1 MFSPDDWF
9 SYWRLNCVL
18 ASYYW
23 LVSRE
28 EGYDLENKWIF
39 LQKCMEKQVPIS
51 PVLTEL
57 KGLCIKHKNEEGGL
71 GIHFFKSATDGGDW
85 IIQEVMRNHSS
96 VGQFL
101 PKDAPLST
109 FRIMTGSRLG
119 MKSKAGVDSSSSTTT
134 TTTGSNGKSKKG
146 GKKNNSS
153 NGGGGSSETKDNAA
167 TSDSSNDDIFAFSC
181 VFRAGRSGGLTDHN
195 SVLFDV
201 DVPNKKIG
209 VGTSNMHWYQLGPQ
223 AVTGT
228 PWLNHNRYTTIVH

>member
-1 MFSPDDWF
+1 LFFPDDWF

-28 EGYDLENKWIF
+28 SGYDLENKWIF

-85 IIQEVMRNHSS
+85 IIQEVMRNHAS

-119 MKSKAGVDSSSSTTT
+119 MKPAAGGDSRNNSSSASASINGGAT
-134 TTTGSNGKSKKG
+134 NGKSKKG
-146 GKKNNSS
+146 AKKNSGKGGDTSS
-153 NGGGGSSETKDNAA
+153 NSGGSGGGD
-167 TSDSSNDDIFAFSC
+167 DDDIFAFSC

-201 DVPNKKIG
+201 DVPSKQLG

-223 AVTGT
+223 AVTST
-228 PWLNHNRYTTIVH
+228 PWLNHNR

>member
-1 MFSPDDWF
+1 LFFPDDWF

-28 EGYDLENKWIF
+28 PGYDLENKWVF
-39 LQKCMEKQVPIS
+39 LQRCMEKQVPIS
-51 PVLTEL
+51 PCLTQF

-71 GIHFFKSATDGGDW
+71 GIHFYKSATDGGDW
-85 IIQEVMRNHSS
+85 IIQEVMRNHAS
-96 VGQFL
+96 VAQFL

-109 FRIMTGSRLG
+109 FRVMTGSRLG
-119 MKSKAGVDSSSSTTT
+119 MKTAGSGGSSS
-134 TTTGSNGKSKKG
+134 GGGRNGGANGKG
-146 GKKNNSS
+146 GK
-153 NGGGGSSETKDNAA
+153 GKDA
-167 TSDSSNDDIFAFSC
+167 DIFAFSC

-201 DVPNKKIG
+201 DVPNQKLG

-223 AVTGT
+223 AIANT
-228 PWLNHNRYTTIVH
+228 PWLNHNR